1 MIHLHL
7 SNRFEALAARLA
19 ERVRAQR
26 EAAGIGAFE
35 PVHLLAPNHGVRLGV
50 QLALA
55 RHLGLAANVQ
65 AVRVDEVVATCLPP
79 EQRGA
84 RPVDRAQVQRAL
96 LDLLAPG
103 PLLEEPELA
112 PVARYLRHGVAEHD
126 GFDLDQDAIDRR
138 RVQLAGRLA
147 TRFQGYGLS
156 RADLLEGWRAG
167 TTLAADH
174 PLASTEA
181 WQRRL
186 WLEVEARLG
195 APAWTSLRDLLARAR
210 ACAGPAPDAPR
221 ALHVVG
227 FTHLSPLHVE
237 ALAAL
242 ARVSQVHVYALAP
255 CAPSGPGD
263 GCEAFAPRAGEH
275 PGLERWGRVALE
287 QVALW
292 RAAAARLDVGLEV
305 GFEGDHG
312 GGADVSLLVRL
323 QRSLAARADWR
334 EVTPSATRDGSLV
347 VHACPDPW
355 REVEVAAGE
364 VWRAIDEAHAAPD
377 GGRALRFSDV
387 SLVLAGRD
395 ADRYRSAIATVFR
408 QAHRIPV
415 SFADAPPSDA
425 DRIVEA
431 ARLLVQLPLGRFT
444 RDELLRL
451 VTHPAIVEAPGDVAV
466 RPDER
471 RARRLEDA
479 ARWLEWSEALMV
491 LRGADAGDL
500 DGTYVERDL
509 FSWDQGLRRLALG
522 AFMTGARSRDGRPV
536 AFGEQAYAP
545 LELEHEEVGAA
556 ARLTLLVRSLLCDAA
571 FAREGPRPLATWAEF
586 LARLVLSYVVPRDD
600 AEGELRARCAG
611 ALRALAELE
620 GDAAVS
626 YRVAAELAED
636 ALASVRP
643 RAHDLAEG
651 VVVSALAP
659 SRPWP
664 FRVTIVLG
672 LNEGQVPR
680 APAHDDLDL
689 RRVKRR
695 AGDADPG
702 DLDAAALLE
711 LVLSTR
717 ERLLLSYVARDAQ
730 TGATLAPSSFVRE
743 LEHVLRETGL
753 CADPRALLTERHP
766 LRRYAPEVMAGTLP
780 GAVREHRAHALRQDL
795 ERHLA
800 EALPGGLQW
809 PAPGELRRALAPDVR
824 ARLDALL
831 DGERPPAPSGG
842 TGTRDGA
849 VRVSIS
855 NLAKFLESPLQ
866 AWAAHRLR
874 LAQEEEGDV
883 LARTDEPFT
892 CSALDGSA
900 LLRAAFA
907 AGLADGD
914 RSTPLVE
921 RVLRAHEGQLAAA
934 ELDGR
939 APTGVFLE
947 KVAADHQDTLACW
960 AAGLG
965 ELGVEPDAAAAYR
978 AHRFGPA
985 WDPGGD
991 HGPAPVEHEP
1001 LRLRVV
1007 LPAGEREVLITGR
1020 TALLDPTCSASL
1032 TLATGGPAERH
1043 LLRAFVEVLVLGA
1056 ARLLPAGRFHAQLV
1070 AGDGQVRDAA
1080 FAVPGAAAAA
1090 AHLRL
1095 LVQDLLDGAHDHLL
1109 PGDVALGWVRDRR
1122 AAGDGASLEPL
1133 AARVR
1138 GLRDDPHRRSAD
1150 EFGPLRRTER
1160 LDPPVDAEAIA
1171 LRRLGPLVDWT
1182 GA

>member
-1 MIHLHL
+1 VIHLHL

-103 PLLEEPELA
+103 PLLDAPELA
-112 PVARYLRHGVAEHD
+112 PVARYLRHGAPEQD
-126 GFDLDQDAIDRR
+126 GLDQDAIDRR

-167 TTLAADH
+167 TTLPSDH
-174 PLASTEA
+174 PLAATEA

-186 WLEVEARLG
+186 WLAVEARLA
-195 APAWTSLRDLLARAR
+195 APAWTSLRDLLASAR
-210 ACAGPAPDAPR
+210 GCADPTPVAPR
-221 ALHVVG
+221 AVHVVG
-227 FTHLSPLHVE
+227 FTHLAPLHVE
-237 ALAAL
+237 ALATA
-242 ARVSQVHVYALAP
+242 ARRLDVHVFALTP
-255 CAPSGPGD
+255 CAPDD

-292 RAAAARLDVGLEV
+292 RAAAARLDVPLTVEASH
-305 GFEGDHG
+305 D
-312 GGADVSLLVRL
+312 ADATATLLGRL
-323 QRSLAARADWR
+323 QRSLAARDGWR
-334 EVTPSATRDGSLV
+334 EVTPLPPHEQARDGSLV
-347 VHACPDPW
+347 VHACPDLW

-364 VWRAIDEAHAAPD
+364 VWRAVDEAQAA
-377 GGRALRFSDV
+377 GRTLRFSDV

-395 ADRYRSAIATVFR
+395 TDRYRSAIATVFR

-415 SFADAPPSDA
+415 SFADAPPTDA

-431 ARLLVQLPLGRFT
+431 VRLLVQLPLGSFT

-451 VTHPAIVEAPGDVAV
+451 VTHPAIVEAPGDVAI

-479 ARWLEWSEALMV
+479 SRWLEWSEALMV

-611 ALRALAELE
+611 ALRALGELE

-626 YRVAAELAED
+626 YRVAAELADE
-636 ALASVRP
+636 ALAGVRP

-689 RRVKRR
+689 RRVERR

-730 TGATLAPSSFVRE
+730 TGASLAPSSFVRE

-766 LRRYAPEVMAGTLP
+766 LRRYAPHVVAGTLP

-795 ERHLA
+795 ELHLA
-800 EALPGGLQW
+800 EVLPGGLQW
-809 PAPGELRRALAPDVR
+809 PSPGELRRALAPALR

-831 DGERPPAPSGG
+831 DGGRPPAPSGG

-849 VRVSIS
+849 ARVSIS
-855 NLAKFLESPLQ
+855 SLAKFLESPLQ

-883 LARTDEPFT
+883 LARTDEPFS

-907 AGLADGD
+907 AALVDGD
-914 RSTPLVE
+914 RASPLVE
-921 RVLRAHEGQLAAA
+921 RALRAHEDLLAAA

-947 KVAADHQDTLACW
+947 KVAADHQRILARW
-960 AAGLG
+960 AEGLDA
-965 ELGVEPDAAAAYR
+965 LGVEPDAVAAYR
-978 AHRFGPA
+978 ARRFGPA
-985 WDPGGD
+985 FDEG

-1001 LRLRVV
+1001 LRLRVA

-1020 TALLDPTCSASL
+1020 TALLDPACGASL
-1032 TLATGGPAERH
+1032 TLASGSPSERH
-1043 LLRAFVEVLVLGA
+1043 LLRAFVEALVLGA
-1056 ARLLPAGRFHAQLV
+1056 AGLLPAGPLRAQLV

-1080 FAVPGAAAAA
+1080 FAVPDAAAAA

-1095 LVQDLLDGAHDHLL
+1095 LVQDLLTGAHDHLL
-1109 PGDVALGWVRDRR
+1109 PGDVALGWVRERR
-1122 AAGDGASLEPL
+1122 AAGDGASIEPL
-1133 AARVR
+1133 VARVR

-1160 LDPPVDAEAIA
+1160 LDPPADAEAIA